1 MAAAAAEA
9 ADNATAVKIKNNT
22 LISKKKQGLLYAVLV
37 YFLSDFCYNKT
48 VNNSIEV
55 AMKKIVAGILAHV
68 DAGKTTL
75 AEAMLY
81 RTGKLRKIGRVDH
94 GDTALDTH
102 TLERERGITIF
113 ASQAVFSTDK
123 IEVTLLDTP
132 GHVDFSSET
141 ERVLGVLD
149 YAILVISGLD
159 GVQAHTRTLW
169 KLLKVYNVPTFVFV
183 TKMDF
188 ARKSRDEIIKNL
200 NSELDGSFIDFSDI
214 STVGEELALCS
225 ESMMEKFLGGEVLT
239 DDEIAKAI
247 AARQVIPCFFGSG
260 LKTEGIDE
268 SIAAMERFTL
278 QKIYPSSFG
287 AKVFK
292 ISHDPQG
299 VRLTHIKVTG
309 GSVKVRDII
318 NDEKVSGIRIYSGA
332 KFAASDEVGAGE
344 ICVLTG
350 LDNTCNG
357 QGLGFE
363 SSGESAVL
371 EPVMNYRIVL
381 PKECD
386 AQTMLPKLRELEEED
401 PQLHVSWNSHLRE
414 IHVGLMGE
422 VQAEILK
429 SIVAERFGVNID
441 IDSGRVMYKETI
453 ADTVEGVGHY
463 EPLRHYAEVHL
474 IMEPLPRGSGLL
486 FKSDCSEDVLDRNW
500 QRLILMHLG
509 EKQHL
514 GVLTG
519 SPITDMKIT
528 LAAGRAH
535 VKHTEGGDF
544 RQATY
549 RAVRQGLMKAKSRL
563 LEPYFSF
570 RLEVP
575 NEQIGRA
582 ISDIRMKSG
591 TFDSPEDSGGIS
603 ILKGKAPVTELNGYA
618 SEVAAYTG
626 GRGHL
631 YCESAGYDECHNAE
645 KVIAELAYDPEAD
658 LDNTPDSVFCAHGGG
673 FGVKWDKVE
682 EYMHLESC
690 LKKEKPFTPSVNRRN
705 LHIDDKELEA
715 IMEREFGKPKYE
727 LYRPKEKAAD
737 EENET
742 VELSDRKNY
751 VLVDGYNVIFAWDEL
766 KSLADTDLGA
776 ARERLMEILCNYG
789 AYTKNDVVLV
799 FDAYKV
805 PGNTG
810 ERFDFHNIHVAYTK
824 ERELGDVYIERL
836 ISEIGKNDRV
846 RVVTSDNLIQ
856 LSAVRFGVLRMSAA
870 EFEREVDSVHA
881 KIGKFLDE
889 IREKNSKTTVD
900 EITEI

>member
-1 MAAAAAEA
+1 
-9 ADNATAVKIKNNT
+9 
-22 LISKKKQGLLYAVLV
+22 
-37 YFLSDFCYNKT
+37 
-48 VNNSIEV
+48 
-55 AMKKIVAGILAHV
+55 MKKIIAGILAHV

-102 TLERERGITIF
+102 ALERERGITIF

-123 IEVTLLDTP
+123 MEVTLLDTP

-141 ERVLGVLD
+141 ERTLGVLD

-159 GVQAHTRTLW
+159 GVQSHTLTLW
-169 KLLKVYNVPTFVFV
+169 KLLRLYGVPTFVFV

-188 ARKSRDEIIKNL
+188 ARKSREEIIENL
-200 NSELDGSFIDFSDI
+200 NSELDGEFVDFGDETAMSE
-214 STVGEELALCS
+214 GLALCS
-225 ESMMEKFLGGEVLT
+225 ESMMEKYLGGET
-239 DDEIAKAI
+239 IDEREIAEAI
-247 AARQVIPCFFGSG
+247 KLRQVFPCFFGSG
-260 LKTEGIDE
+260 LKLDGIDE
-268 SIAAMERFTL
+268 FIDALEKYTIQLEYSEA
-278 QKIYPSSFG
+278 FG

-309 GSVKVRDII
+309 GSIKVREMIG
-318 NDEKVSGIRIYSGA
+318 DEKISGIRIYSGA
-332 KFAASDEVGAGE
+332 KFTTADEGKSGE
-344 ICVLTG
+344 ICALTG
-350 LDNTCNG
+350 LDKTHNG

-363 SSGESAVL
+363 AAGERPTL
-371 EPVMNYRIVL
+371 EPVMNYRVVL
-381 PKECD
+381 PDGCD
-386 AQTMLPKLRELEEED
+386 ADTILPKLRELEEED
-401 PQLHVSWNSHLRE
+401 PQLHVTWNSHLKE
-414 IHVGLMGE
+414 IHVGLMGD

-429 SIVAERFGVNID
+429 SIVAERFGVKID

-453 ADTVEGVGHY
+453 ENKVEGIGHY

-474 IMEPLPRGSGLL
+474 IMEPLPRGSGLV
-486 FKSDCSEDVLDRNW
+486 FRTDCSEDTLDRNW

-514 GVLTG
+514 GVMTG
-519 SPITDMKIT
+519 SPITDMRIT

-535 VKHTEGGDF
+535 IKHTEGGNF

-549 RAVRQGLMKAKSRL
+549 RAVRQGLMQAKSKL

-575 NEQIGRA
+575 SEQIGRA
-582 ISDIRMKSG
+582 INDIRMKSG
-591 TFDSPEDSGGIS
+591 SFDSPEESGGIS
-603 ILKGKAPVTELNGYA
+603 VLRGRAPVTELNGYA

-626 GRGHL
+626 GRGRL
-631 YCESAGYDECHNAE
+631 YCESAGYDDCHNAE

-658 LDNTPDSVFCAHGGG
+658 LENTPDSVFCAHGGG
-673 FGVKWDKVE
+673 FGVKWNKVG

-690 LKKEKPFTPSVNRRN
+690 LEKEKPYTPPVNRRN

-727 LYRPKEKAAD
+727 LYRP
-737 EENET
+737 T
-742 VELSDRKNY
+742 VKKNDGNQTDFEMTERKSY

-776 ARERLMEILCNYG
+776 ARERLMEILCNYS
-789 AYTKNDVVLV
+789 AYTKNNVVLV

-810 ERFDFHNIHVAYTK
+810 ERFDFHNIHVVYTK
-824 ERELGDVYIERL
+824 ERELGDVYIEKL

-889 IREKNSKTTVD
+889 IREKNPKTKID
-900 EITEI
+900 EIVK

>member
-1 MAAAAAEA
+1 
-9 ADNATAVKIKNNT
+9 
-22 LISKKKQGLLYAVLV
+22 
-37 YFLSDFCYNKT
+37 
-48 VNNSIEV
+48 
-55 AMKKIVAGILAHV
+55 MKKIIAGILAHV

-102 TLERERGITIF
+102 ALERERGITIF

-123 IEVTLLDTP
+123 MEVTLLDTP

-141 ERVLGVLD
+141 ERTLGVLD

-159 GVQAHTRTLW
+159 GVQSHTLTLW
-169 KLLKVYNVPTFVFV
+169 KLLRLYGVPTFVFV

-188 ARKSRDEIIKNL
+188 ARKSREEIIENL
-200 NSELDGSFIDFSDI
+200 NSELDGEFVDFGDEAAMSE
-214 STVGEELALCS
+214 GLALCS
-225 ESMMEKFLGGEVLT
+225 ESMMEKYLGGET
-239 DDEIAKAI
+239 IDEREIAEAI
-247 AARQVIPCFFGSG
+247 KLRQVFPCFFGSG
-260 LKTEGIDE
+260 LKLDGIDE
-268 SIAAMERFTL
+268 FIDALEKYTIQPEYSEA
-278 QKIYPSSFG
+278 FG

-309 GSVKVRDII
+309 GSIKVREMIG
-318 NDEKVSGIRIYSGA
+318 DEKISGIRIYSGA
-332 KFAASDEVGAGE
+332 KFTTADEGKSGE
-344 ICVLTG
+344 ICALTG
-350 LDNTCNG
+350 LDKTHNG

-363 SSGESAVL
+363 AAGERPTL
-371 EPVMNYRIVL
+371 EPVMNYRVVL
-381 PKECD
+381 PDGCD
-386 AQTMLPKLRELEEED
+386 ADTILPKLRELEEED
-401 PQLHVSWNSHLRE
+401 PQLHVTWNSHLKE
-414 IHVGLMGE
+414 IHVGLMGD
-422 VQAEILK
+422 VQAEIVK
-429 SIVAERFGVNID
+429 SIVAERFGVKID

-453 ADTVEGVGHY
+453 ENKVEGIGHY

-474 IMEPLPRGSGLL
+474 IMEPLPRGSGLV
-486 FKSDCSEDVLDRNW
+486 FRTDCSEDTLDRNW

-519 SPITDMKIT
+519 SPITDMRIT

-535 VKHTEGGDF
+535 IKHTEGGDF

-549 RAVRQGLMKAKSRL
+549 RAVRQGLMQAKSKL

-575 NEQIGRA
+575 SEQIGRA
-582 ISDIRMKSG
+582 INDIRMKSG
-591 TFDSPEDSGGIS
+591 SFDSPEESGGIS
-603 ILKGKAPVTELNGYA
+603 VLRGRAPVTELNGYA

-626 GRGHL
+626 GRGRL
-631 YCESAGYDECHNAE
+631 YCESAGYDDCHNAE

-658 LDNTPDSVFCAHGGG
+658 LENTPDSVFCAHGGG
-673 FGVKWDKVE
+673 FGVKWDKVG

-690 LKKEKPFTPSVNRRN
+690 LEKEKPYTPPVNRRN

-727 LYRPKEKAAD
+727 LYRP
-737 EENET
+737 T
-742 VELSDRKNY
+742 VKKNDGNQTDFEMTERKSY

-776 ARERLMEILCNYG
+776 ARERLMEILCNYS
-789 AYTKNDVVLV
+789 AYTKNNVVLV

-810 ERFDFHNIHVAYTK
+810 ERFDFHNIHVVYTK
-824 ERELGDVYIERL
+824 ERELGDVYIEKL

-889 IREKNSKTTVD
+889 IREKNPKTKID
-900 EITEI
+900 EIVK

>member
-1 MAAAAAEA
+1 
-9 ADNATAVKIKNNT
+9 
-22 LISKKKQGLLYAVLV
+22 
-37 YFLSDFCYNKT
+37 
-48 VNNSIEV
+48 
-55 AMKKIVAGILAHV
+55 MKKIIAGILAHV

-102 TLERERGITIF
+102 ALERERGITIF

-123 IEVTLLDTP
+123 MEVTLLDTP

-141 ERVLGVLD
+141 ERTLGVLD

-159 GVQAHTRTLW
+159 GVQSHTLTLW
-169 KLLKVYNVPTFVFV
+169 KLLRLYGVPTFVFV

-188 ARKSRDEIIKNL
+188 ARKSREEIIENL
-200 NSELDGSFIDFSDI
+200 NSELDGEFVDFGDEAAMSE
-214 STVGEELALCS
+214 GLALCN
-225 ESMMEKFLGGEVLT
+225 ESMMEKYLGGET
-239 DDEIAKAI
+239 IDEREIAEAI
-247 AARQVIPCFFGSG
+247 KLRQVFPCFFGSG
-260 LKTEGIDE
+260 LKLDGIDE
-268 SIAAMERFTL
+268 FIDALEKYTIQPEYSEA
-278 QKIYPSSFG
+278 FG

-309 GSVKVRDII
+309 GSIKVREMIG
-318 NDEKVSGIRIYSGA
+318 DEKISGIRIYSGA
-332 KFAASDEVGAGE
+332 KFTTADEGKSGE
-344 ICVLTG
+344 ICALTG
-350 LDNTCNG
+350 LDKTHNG

-363 SSGESAVL
+363 AAGERPTL
-371 EPVMNYRIVL
+371 EPVMNYRVVL
-381 PKECD
+381 PDGCD
-386 AQTMLPKLRELEEED
+386 ADTILPKLRELEEED
-401 PQLHVSWNSHLRE
+401 PQLHVTWNSHLKE
-414 IHVGLMGE
+414 IHVGLMGD

-429 SIVAERFGVNID
+429 SIVAERFGVKID

-453 ADTVEGVGHY
+453 ENKVEGIGHY

-474 IMEPLPRGSGLL
+474 IMEPLPRGSGLV
-486 FKSDCSEDVLDRNW
+486 FRTDCSEDTLDRNW

-519 SPITDMKIT
+519 SPITDMRIT

-535 VKHTEGGDF
+535 IKHTEGGDF

-549 RAVRQGLMKAKSRL
+549 RAVRQGLMQAKSKL

-575 NEQIGRA
+575 SEQIGRA
-582 ISDIRMKSG
+582 INDIRMRSG
-591 TFDSPEDSGGIS
+591 SFDSPEESGGIS
-603 ILKGKAPVTELNGYA
+603 VLRGRAPVTELNGYA

-626 GRGHL
+626 GRGRL
-631 YCESAGYDECHNAE
+631 YCESAGYDDCHNAE

-658 LDNTPDSVFCAHGGG
+658 LENTPDSVFCAHGGG
-673 FGVKWDKVE
+673 FGVKWNKVG

-690 LKKEKPFTPSVNRRN
+690 LEKEKPYTPPVNRRN

-727 LYRPKEKAAD
+727 LYRPTAKKNDGNQTDFEMT
-737 EENET
+737 E
-742 VELSDRKNY
+742 RKSY

-776 ARERLMEILCNYG
+776 ARERLMEILCNYS
-789 AYTKNDVVLV
+789 AYTKNNVVLV

-810 ERFDFHNIHVAYTK
+810 ERFDFHNIHVVYTK
-824 ERELGDVYIERL
+824 ERELGDVYIEKL

-889 IREKNSKTTVD
+889 IREKNPKTKID
-900 EITEI
+900 EIVK

>member
-1 MAAAAAEA
+1 
-9 ADNATAVKIKNNT
+9 
-22 LISKKKQGLLYAVLV
+22 
-37 YFLSDFCYNKT
+37 
-48 VNNSIEV
+48 
-55 AMKKIVAGILAHV
+55 MKKIIAGILAHV

-102 TLERERGITIF
+102 ALERERGITIF

-123 IEVTLLDTP
+123 MEVTLLDTP

-141 ERVLGVLD
+141 ERTLGVLD

-159 GVQAHTRTLW
+159 GVQSHTLTLW
-169 KLLKVYNVPTFVFV
+169 KLLRLYSVPTFVFV

-188 ARKSRDEIIKNL
+188 ARKSREEIIENL
-200 NSELDGSFIDFSDI
+200 NSELDGDFVDFGDEAAMSE
-214 STVGEELALCS
+214 GLALCS
-225 ESMMEKFLGGEVLT
+225 ESMMEKYLGGET
-239 DDEIAKAI
+239 IDEREIAEAI
-247 AARQVIPCFFGSG
+247 KLRQVFPCFFGSG
-260 LKTEGIDE
+260 LKLDGIDE
-268 SIAAMERFTL
+268 FIDALEKYTIQPEYSEA
-278 QKIYPSSFG
+278 FG

-309 GSVKVRDII
+309 GSIKVREMIG
-318 NDEKVSGIRIYSGA
+318 DEKISGIRIYSGA
-332 KFAASDEVGAGE
+332 KFITADEGKSGE
-344 ICVLTG
+344 ICALTG
-350 LDNTCNG
+350 LDKTHNG

-363 SSGESAVL
+363 SAGERPTL
-371 EPVMNYRIVL
+371 EPVMNYRVVL
-381 PKECD
+381 PDGCD
-386 AQTMLPKLRELEEED
+386 ADTILPKLRELEEED
-401 PQLHVSWNSHLRE
+401 PQLHVTWNSHLKE
-414 IHVGLMGE
+414 IHVGLMGD

-429 SIVAERFGVNID
+429 SIVAERFGVKID

-453 ADTVEGVGHY
+453 ENKVEGIGHY

-474 IMEPLPRGSGLL
+474 IMEPLPRGSGLV
-486 FKSDCSEDVLDRNW
+486 FRTDCSEDTLDRNW

-519 SPITDMKIT
+519 SPITDMRIT

-535 VKHTEGGDF
+535 IKHTEGGDF

-549 RAVRQGLMKAKSRL
+549 RAVRQGLMQAKSKL

-575 NEQIGRA
+575 SEQIGRA
-582 ISDIRMKSG
+582 INDIRMRSG
-591 TFDSPEDSGGIS
+591 SFDSPEESGGIS
-603 ILKGKAPVTELNGYA
+603 VLRGRAPVTELNGYA

-626 GRGHL
+626 GRGRL
-631 YCESAGYDECHNAE
+631 YCESAGYDDCHNAE

-658 LDNTPDSVFCAHGGG
+658 LENTPDSVFCAHGGG
-673 FGVKWDKVE
+673 FGVKWNKVG

-690 LKKEKPFTPSVNRRN
+690 LEKEKPYTPPVNRRN

-727 LYRPKEKAAD
+727 LYRPTAKKNDGNQTDFEMT
-737 EENET
+737 E
-742 VELSDRKNY
+742 RKSY

-776 ARERLMEILCNYG
+776 ARERLMEILCNYS
-789 AYTKNDVVLV
+789 AYTKNNVVLV

-810 ERFDFHNIHVAYTK
+810 ERFDFHNIHVVYTK
-824 ERELGDVYIERL
+824 ERELGDVYIEKL

-889 IREKNSKTTVD
+889 IREKNPKTRID
-900 EITEI
+900 EIVK

>member
-1 MAAAAAEA
+1 
-9 ADNATAVKIKNNT
+9 
-22 LISKKKQGLLYAVLV
+22 
-37 YFLSDFCYNKT
+37 
-48 VNNSIEV
+48 
-55 AMKKIVAGILAHV
+55 MKKIIAGILAHV

-102 TLERERGITIF
+102 ALERERGITIF

-123 IEVTLLDTP
+123 MEVTLLDTP

-141 ERVLGVLD
+141 ERTLGVLD

-159 GVQAHTRTLW
+159 GVQSHTLTLW
-169 KLLKVYNVPTFVFV
+169 KLLRLYGVPTFVFV

-188 ARKSRDEIIKNL
+188 ARKSREEIIENL
-200 NSELDGSFIDFSDI
+200 NSELDGDFVDFGDEAAMSE
-214 STVGEELALCS
+214 GLALCS
-225 ESMMEKFLGGEVLT
+225 ESMMEKYLGGET
-239 DDEIAKAI
+239 IDEREIAEAI
-247 AARQVIPCFFGSG
+247 KLRQVFPCFFGSG
-260 LKTEGIDE
+260 LKLDGIDE
-268 SIAAMERFTL
+268 FIDALEKYTIQPEYSEA
-278 QKIYPSSFG
+278 FG

-309 GSVKVRDII
+309 GSIKVREMIG
-318 NDEKVSGIRIYSGA
+318 DEKISGIRIYSGA
-332 KFAASDEVGAGE
+332 KFTTADEGKSGE

-350 LDNTCNG
+350 LDKTHNG

-363 SSGESAVL
+363 AAGERPTL
-371 EPVMNYRIVL
+371 EPVMNYRVVL
-381 PKECD
+381 PDGCD
-386 AQTMLPKLRELEEED
+386 ADTILPKLRELEEED
-401 PQLHVSWNSHLRE
+401 PQLHVTWNSHLKE
-414 IHVGLMGE
+414 IHVGLMGD

-429 SIVAERFGVNID
+429 SIVAERFGVKID

-453 ADTVEGVGHY
+453 ENKVEGIGHY

-474 IMEPLPRGSGLL
+474 IMEPLPRGSGLV
-486 FKSDCSEDVLDRNW
+486 FRTDCSEDTLDRNW

-519 SPITDMKIT
+519 SPITDMRIT

-535 VKHTEGGDF
+535 IKHTEGGDF

-549 RAVRQGLMKAKSRL
+549 RAVRQGLMQAKSKL

-575 NEQIGRA
+575 SEQIGRA
-582 ISDIRMKSG
+582 INDIRMKSG
-591 TFDSPEDSGGIS
+591 SFDSPEESGGIS
-603 ILKGKAPVTELNGYA
+603 VLRGRAPVTELNGYA

-626 GRGHL
+626 GRGRL
-631 YCESAGYDECHNAE
+631 YCESAGYDDCHNAE

-658 LDNTPDSVFCAHGGG
+658 LENTPDSVFCAHGGG
-673 FGVKWDKVE
+673 FGVKWDKVG

-690 LKKEKPFTPSVNRRN
+690 LEKEKPYTPPVNRRN

-727 LYRPKEKAAD
+727 LYRP
-737 EENET
+737 T
-742 VELSDRKNY
+742 VKKNDGNQTDFEMTERKSY

-776 ARERLMEILCNYG
+776 ARERLMEILCNYS
-789 AYTKNDVVLV
+789 AYTKNNVVLV

-810 ERFDFHNIHVAYTK
+810 ERFDFHNIHVVYTK
-824 ERELGDVYIERL
+824 ERELGDVYIEKL

-889 IREKNSKTTVD
+889 IREKNPKTKID
-900 EITEI
+900 EIVK

>member
-1 MAAAAAEA
+1 
-9 ADNATAVKIKNNT
+9 
-22 LISKKKQGLLYAVLV
+22 
-37 YFLSDFCYNKT
+37 
-48 VNNSIEV
+48 
-55 AMKKIVAGILAHV
+55 MKKIVVGILAHV

-102 TLERERGITIF
+102 ALERERGITIF
-113 ASQAVFSTDK
+113 ASQAVFTTDK
-123 IEVTLLDTP
+123 TEVTLLDTP

-141 ERVLGVLD
+141 ERTLSVLD

-159 GVQAHTRTLW
+159 GVQPHTRTLW
-169 KLLKVYNVPTFVFV
+169 KLLKAYNVPTFVFV

-188 ARKSRDEIIKNL
+188 ARKSGEEIIDNL
-200 NSELDGSFIDFSDI
+200 NSELE
-214 STVGEELALCS
+214 GEFVNFGNRAAINEGLALCS
-225 ESMMEKFLGGEVLT
+225 EKLMEKYLEGEEVT
-239 DDEIAKAI
+239 DSEIAEAVKV
-247 AARQVIPCFFGSG
+247 RQVFPCFFGSG
-260 LKTEGIDE
+260 LKLDGIDE
-268 SIAAMERFTL
+268 FLDALDNYTIEND
-278 QKIYPSSFG
+278 YPDSFG
-287 AKVFK
+287 ARVFK

-309 GSVKVRDII
+309 GSIKVREMIG
-318 NDEKVSGIRIYSGA
+318 DEKISGMRIYSGS
-332 KFAASDEVGAGE
+332 KFVTVDCVEAGE
-344 ICVLTG
+344 ICALTG
-350 LDNTCNG
+350 LTKTHNG

-363 SSGESAVL
+363 ASGNEPML
-371 EPVMNYRIVL
+371 EPVMNYRVVL
-381 PKECD
+381 PKGCD

-401 PQLHVSWNSHLRE
+401 PQLHVTWNSHLQE

-429 SIVAERFGVNID
+429 SIVDERFGVKIE

-453 ADTVEGVGHY
+453 TDTVEGVAHY

-474 IMEPLPRGSGLL
+474 IMKPLPRGSGLK
-486 FKSDCSEDVLDRNW
+486 FASDCSEDTLDRNW

-535 VKHTEGGDF
+535 IKHTEGGDF

-549 RAVRQGLMKAKSRL
+549 RAIRQGLMQAKSKL
-563 LEPYFSF
+563 LEPWYSF

-575 NEQIGRA
+575 SEQIGRA
-582 ISDIRMKSG
+582 INDIRMKSG
-591 TFDSPEDSGGIS
+591 EFEPPEDMGGIS
-603 ILKGKAPVTELNGYA
+603 VLRGKAPVTSLNGYA

-626 GRGHL
+626 GRGRL
-631 YCESAGYDECHNAE
+631 YCENAGYDDCHDAE

-658 LDNTPDSVFCAHGGG
+658 LENTPDSVFCAHGGG
-673 FGVKWDKVE
+673 FGVKWDKVS

-690 LKKEKPFTPSVNRRN
+690 LKKEKPYTPPVNRRN

-727 LYRPKEKAAD
+727 LYRPTAKKS
-737 EENET
+737 ENEYSDFDLT
-742 VELSDRKNY
+742 DRKSY
-751 VLVDGYNVIFAWDEL
+751 VLVDGYNVIFAWEDL

-776 ARERLMEILCNYG
+776 ARERLMEIMCNYS
-789 AYTKNDVVLV
+789 AYTKNNVVLV

-810 ERFDFHNIHVAYTK
+810 ERFDFHNIHVVYTK
-824 ERELGDVYIERL
+824 ERELGDVYIEKL

-856 LSAVRFGVLRMSAA
+856 LSAVRFGVLRTSAA
-870 EFEREVDSVHA
+870 EFEREVDSVNA
-881 KIGKFLDE
+881 RIGKFLE
-889 IREKNSKTTVD
+889 EVREKNPKTKLND
-900 EITEI
+900 IINRKEE

>member
-1 MAAAAAEA
+1 
-9 ADNATAVKIKNNT
+9 
-22 LISKKKQGLLYAVLV
+22 
-37 YFLSDFCYNKT
+37 
-48 VNNSIEV
+48 
-55 AMKKIVAGILAHV
+55 MKKIIAGILAHV

-102 TLERERGITIF
+102 ALERERGITIF

-123 IEVTLLDTP
+123 MEVTLLDTP

-141 ERVLGVLD
+141 ERTLGVLD

-159 GVQAHTRTLW
+159 GVQSHTLTLW
-169 KLLKVYNVPTFVFV
+169 KLLRLYGVPTFVFV

-188 ARKSRDEIIKNL
+188 ARKSREEIIENL
-200 NSELDGSFIDFSDI
+200 NSELDGDFVDFGDEAAMSE
-214 STVGEELALCS
+214 GLALCS
-225 ESMMEKFLGGEVLT
+225 ESMMEKYLGGET
-239 DDEIAKAI
+239 IDEREIAEAI
-247 AARQVIPCFFGSG
+247 KLRQVFPCFFGSG
-260 LKTEGIDE
+260 LKLDGIDE
-268 SIAAMERFTL
+268 FIDALEKYTIQPEYSEA
-278 QKIYPSSFG
+278 FG

-309 GSVKVRDII
+309 GSIKVREMIG
-318 NDEKVSGIRIYSGA
+318 DEKISGIRIYSGA
-332 KFAASDEVGAGE
+332 KFTTADEGKSGE
-344 ICVLTG
+344 ICALTG
-350 LDNTCNG
+350 LDKTHNG

-363 SSGESAVL
+363 SAGERPTL
-371 EPVMNYRIVL
+371 EPVMNYRVVL
-381 PKECD
+381 PDGCD
-386 AQTMLPKLRELEEED
+386 ADTILPKLRELEEED
-401 PQLHVSWNSHLRE
+401 PQLHVTWNSHLKE
-414 IHVGLMGE
+414 IHVGLMGD

-429 SIVAERFGVNID
+429 SIVAERFGVKID

-453 ADTVEGVGHY
+453 ENKVEGIGHY

-474 IMEPLPRGSGLL
+474 IMEPLPRGSGLV
-486 FKSDCSEDVLDRNW
+486 FRTDCSEDTLDRNW

-519 SPITDMKIT
+519 SPITDMRIT

-535 VKHTEGGDF
+535 IKHTEGGDF

-549 RAVRQGLMKAKSRL
+549 RAVRQGLMQAKSKL

-575 NEQIGRA
+575 SEQIGRA
-582 ISDIRMKSG
+582 INDIRMRSG
-591 TFDSPEDSGGIS
+591 SFDSPEESGGIS
-603 ILKGKAPVTELNGYA
+603 VLRGRAPVTELNGYA

-626 GRGHL
+626 GRGRL
-631 YCESAGYDECHNAE
+631 YCESAGYDDCHNAE

-658 LDNTPDSVFCAHGGG
+658 LENTPDSVFCAHGGG
-673 FGVKWDKVE
+673 FGVKWNKVG

-690 LKKEKPFTPSVNRRN
+690 LEKEKPYTPPVNRRN

-727 LYRPKEKAAD
+727 LYRPTAKKNDGNQTDFEIT
-737 EENET
+737 E
-742 VELSDRKNY
+742 RKSY

-776 ARERLMEILCNYG
+776 ARERLMEILCNYS
-789 AYTKNDVVLV
+789 AYTKNNVVLV

-810 ERFDFHNIHVAYTK
+810 ERFDFHNIHVVYTK
-824 ERELGDVYIERL
+824 ERELGDVYIEKL

-881 KIGKFLDE
+881 KIGKFLNE
-889 IREKNSKTTVD
+889 IREKNPKTKID
-900 EITEI
+900 EIVK

>member
-1 MAAAAAEA
+1 
-9 ADNATAVKIKNNT
+9 
-22 LISKKKQGLLYAVLV
+22 
-37 YFLSDFCYNKT
+37 
-48 VNNSIEV
+48 
-55 AMKKIVAGILAHV
+55 MKKIIAGILAHV

-102 TLERERGITIF
+102 ALERERGITIF

-123 IEVTLLDTP
+123 MEVTLLDTP

-141 ERVLGVLD
+141 ERTLGVLD

-159 GVQAHTRTLW
+159 GVQSHTLTLW
-169 KLLKVYNVPTFVFV
+169 KLLRLYGVPTFVFV

-188 ARKSRDEIIKNL
+188 ARKSREEIIENL
-200 NSELDGSFIDFSDI
+200 NSELDGEFVDFGDEAAMSE
-214 STVGEELALCS
+214 GLALCS
-225 ESMMEKFLGGEVLT
+225 ESMMEKYLCGET
-239 DDEIAKAI
+239 IDEREIAEAI
-247 AARQVIPCFFGSG
+247 KLRQVFPCFFGSG
-260 LKTEGIDE
+260 LKLDGIDE
-268 SIAAMERFTL
+268 FIDALEKYTIQPEYSEA
-278 QKIYPSSFG
+278 FG

-309 GSVKVRDII
+309 GSIKVREMIG
-318 NDEKVSGIRIYSGA
+318 DEKISGIRIYSGA
-332 KFAASDEVGAGE
+332 KFTTADEGKSGE
-344 ICVLTG
+344 ICALTG
-350 LDNTCNG
+350 LDKTHNG

-363 SSGESAVL
+363 AAGERPTL
-371 EPVMNYRIVL
+371 EPVMNYRVVL
-381 PKECD
+381 PDGCD
-386 AQTMLPKLRELEEED
+386 ADTILPKLRELEEED
-401 PQLHVSWNSHLRE
+401 PQLHVTWNSHLKE
-414 IHVGLMGE
+414 IHVGLMGD

-429 SIVAERFGVNID
+429 SIVAERFGVKID

-453 ADTVEGVGHY
+453 ENKVEGIGHY

-474 IMEPLPRGSGLL
+474 IMEPLPRGSGLV
-486 FKSDCSEDVLDRNW
+486 FRTDCSEDTLDRNW

-519 SPITDMKIT
+519 SPITDMRIT

-535 VKHTEGGDF
+535 IKHTEGGDF

-549 RAVRQGLMKAKSRL
+549 RAVRQGLMQAKSKL

-575 NEQIGRA
+575 SEQIGRA
-582 ISDIRMKSG
+582 INDIRMRSG
-591 TFDSPEDSGGIS
+591 SFDSPEESGGIS
-603 ILKGKAPVTELNGYA
+603 VLRGRAPVTELNGYA

-626 GRGHL
+626 GRGRL
-631 YCESAGYDECHNAE
+631 YCESAGYDDCHNAE

-658 LDNTPDSVFCAHGGG
+658 LENTPDSVFCAHGGG
-673 FGVKWDKVE
+673 FGVKWNKVG

-690 LKKEKPFTPSVNRRN
+690 LEKEKPYTPPVNRRN

-727 LYRPKEKAAD
+727 LYRP
-737 EENET
+737 T
-742 VELSDRKNY
+742 VKKNDGNQTDFEMTERKSY

-766 KSLADTDLGA
+766 KSLADTNLGA
-776 ARERLMEILCNYG
+776 ARERLMEILCNYS
-789 AYTKNDVVLV
+789 AYTKNNVVLV

-810 ERFDFHNIHVAYTK
+810 ERFDFHNIHVVYTK
-824 ERELGDVYIERL
+824 ERELGDVYIEKL

-889 IREKNSKTTVD
+889 IREKNPKTKID
-900 EITEI
+900 EIVK

>member
-1 MAAAAAEA
+1 
-9 ADNATAVKIKNNT
+9 
-22 LISKKKQGLLYAVLV
+22 
-37 YFLSDFCYNKT
+37 
-48 VNNSIEV
+48 
-55 AMKKIVAGILAHV
+55 MKKIIAGILAHV

-102 TLERERGITIF
+102 ALERERGITIF

-123 IEVTLLDTP
+123 MEVTLLDTP

-141 ERVLGVLD
+141 ERTLGVLD

-159 GVQAHTRTLW
+159 GVQSHTLTLW
-169 KLLKVYNVPTFVFV
+169 KLLRLYGVPTFVFV

-188 ARKSRDEIIKNL
+188 ARKSREEIIENL
-200 NSELDGSFIDFSDI
+200 NSELDGEFVDFGDEAAMSE
-214 STVGEELALCS
+214 GLALCS
-225 ESMMEKFLGGEVLT
+225 ESMMEKYLGGET
-239 DDEIAKAI
+239 IDEREIAEAI
-247 AARQVIPCFFGSG
+247 KLRQVFPCFFGSG
-260 LKTEGIDE
+260 LKLDGIDE
-268 SIAAMERFTL
+268 FIDALEKYTIQPEYSEA
-278 QKIYPSSFG
+278 FG

-309 GSVKVRDII
+309 GSIKVREMIG
-318 NDEKVSGIRIYSGA
+318 DEKISGIRIYSGA
-332 KFAASDEVGAGE
+332 KFTTADEGKSGE
-344 ICVLTG
+344 ICALTG
-350 LDNTCNG
+350 LDKTHNG
-357 QGLGFE
+357 QGIGFE
-363 SSGESAVL
+363 AAGERPTL
-371 EPVMNYRIVL
+371 EPVMNYRVVL
-381 PKECD
+381 PDGCD
-386 AQTMLPKLRELEEED
+386 ADTILPKLRELEEED
-401 PQLHVSWNSHLRE
+401 PQLHVTWNSHLKE
-414 IHVGLMGE
+414 IHVGLMGD

-429 SIVAERFGVNID
+429 SIVAERFGVKID

-453 ADTVEGVGHY
+453 ENKVEGIGHY

-474 IMEPLPRGSGLL
+474 IMEPLPRGSGLV
-486 FKSDCSEDVLDRNW
+486 FRTDCSEDTLDRNW

-519 SPITDMKIT
+519 SPITDMRIT

-535 VKHTEGGDF
+535 IKHTEGGDF

-549 RAVRQGLMKAKSRL
+549 RAVRQGLMQAKSKL

-575 NEQIGRA
+575 SEQIGRA
-582 ISDIRMKSG
+582 INDIRMRSG
-591 TFDSPEDSGGIS
+591 SFDSPEESGGIS
-603 ILKGKAPVTELNGYA
+603 VLRGRAPVTELNGYA

-626 GRGHL
+626 GRGRL
-631 YCESAGYDECHNAE
+631 YCESAGYDDCHNAE

-658 LDNTPDSVFCAHGGG
+658 LENTPDSVFCAHGGG
-673 FGVKWDKVE
+673 FGVKWNKVG

-690 LKKEKPFTPSVNRRN
+690 LEKEKPYTPPVNRRN

-727 LYRPKEKAAD
+727 LYRP
-737 EENET
+737 T
-742 VELSDRKNY
+742 VKKNDGNQTDFEMTERKSY

-776 ARERLMEILCNYG
+776 ARERLMEILCNYS
-789 AYTKNDVVLV
+789 AYTKNNVVLV

-810 ERFDFHNIHVAYTK
+810 ERFDFHNIHVVYTK
-824 ERELGDVYIERL
+824 ERELGDVYIEKL

-889 IREKNSKTTVD
+889 IREKNPKTRID
-900 EITEI
+900 EIVK

>member
-1 MAAAAAEA
+1 
-9 ADNATAVKIKNNT
+9 
-22 LISKKKQGLLYAVLV
+22 
-37 YFLSDFCYNKT
+37 
-48 VNNSIEV
+48 
-55 AMKKIVAGILAHV
+55 MKKIIAGILAHV

-102 TLERERGITIF
+102 ALERERGITIF

-123 IEVTLLDTP
+123 MEVTLLDTP

-141 ERVLGVLD
+141 ERTLGVLD

-159 GVQAHTRTLW
+159 GVQSHTLTLW
-169 KLLKVYNVPTFVFV
+169 KLLRLYGVPTFVFV

-188 ARKSRDEIIKNL
+188 ARKSREEIIENL
-200 NSELDGSFIDFSDI
+200 NSELDGEFVDFGDEAAMSE
-214 STVGEELALCS
+214 GLALCS
-225 ESMMEKFLGGEVLT
+225 ESMMEKYLGGET
-239 DDEIAKAI
+239 IDEREIAEAI
-247 AARQVIPCFFGSG
+247 KLRQVFPCFFGSG
-260 LKTEGIDE
+260 LKLDGIDE
-268 SIAAMERFTL
+268 FIDALEKYTIQPEYSEA
-278 QKIYPSSFG
+278 FG
-287 AKVFK
+287 ARVFK

-309 GSVKVRDII
+309 GSIKVREMIG
-318 NDEKVSGIRIYSGA
+318 DEKISGIRIYSGA
-332 KFAASDEVGAGE
+332 KFTTADEGKSGE
-344 ICVLTG
+344 ICALTG
-350 LDNTCNG
+350 LDKTHNG

-363 SSGESAVL
+363 AAGERPTL
-371 EPVMNYRIVL
+371 EPVMNYRVVL
-381 PKECD
+381 PDGCD
-386 AQTMLPKLRELEEED
+386 ADTILPKLRELEEED
-401 PQLHVSWNSHLRE
+401 PQLHVTWNSHLKE
-414 IHVGLMGE
+414 IHVGLMGD

-429 SIVAERFGVNID
+429 SIVAERFSVKID

-453 ADTVEGVGHY
+453 ENKVEGIGHY

-474 IMEPLPRGSGLL
+474 IMEPLPRGSGLV
-486 FKSDCSEDVLDRNW
+486 FRTDCSEDTLDRNW

-519 SPITDMKIT
+519 SPITDMRIT

-535 VKHTEGGDF
+535 IKHTEGGDF

-549 RAVRQGLMKAKSRL
+549 RAVRQGLMQAKSKL

-575 NEQIGRA
+575 SEQIGRA
-582 ISDIRMKSG
+582 INDIRMKSG
-591 TFDSPEDSGGIS
+591 SFDSPEESGGIS
-603 ILKGKAPVTELNGYA
+603 VLRGRAPVTELNGYA

-626 GRGHL
+626 GRGRL
-631 YCESAGYDECHNAE
+631 YCESAGYDDCHNAE

-658 LDNTPDSVFCAHGGG
+658 LENTPDSVFCAHGGG
-673 FGVKWDKVE
+673 FGVKWNKVG

-690 LKKEKPFTPSVNRRN
+690 LEKEKPYTPPVNRRN

-727 LYRPKEKAAD
+727 LYRPTAKKNDGNQTDFEMT
-737 EENET
+737 E
-742 VELSDRKNY
+742 RKSY

-776 ARERLMEILCNYG
+776 ARERLMEILCNYS
-789 AYTKNDVVLV
+789 AYTKNNVVLV

-810 ERFDFHNIHVAYTK
+810 ERFDFHNIHVVYTK
-824 ERELGDVYIERL
+824 ERELGDVYIEKL

-889 IREKNSKTTVD
+889 IREKNPKTKID
-900 EITEI
+900 EIVK

>member
-1 MAAAAAEA
+1 
-9 ADNATAVKIKNNT
+9 
-22 LISKKKQGLLYAVLV
+22 
-37 YFLSDFCYNKT
+37 
-48 VNNSIEV
+48 
-55 AMKKIVAGILAHV
+55 MKKIVVGILAHV

-123 IEVTLLDTP
+123 TEVTLLDTP

-141 ERVLGVLD
+141 ERTLSVLD

-159 GVQAHTRTLW
+159 GVQPHTRTLW
-169 KLLKVYNVPTFVFV
+169 KLLKAYNVPTFVFV

-188 ARKSRDEIIKNL
+188 ARKSGEEIIDNL
-200 NSELDGSFIDFSDI
+200 NSELEGEFVDFGSRAAINE
-214 STVGEELALCS
+214 GLALCS
-225 ESMMEKFLGGEVLT
+225 EKLMEKYLEGEAAT
-239 DDEIAKAI
+239 DSEIAEAVK
-247 AARQVIPCFFGSG
+247 ARQVFPCFFGSG
-260 LKTEGIDE
+260 LKLDGIDDFLE
-268 SIAAMERFTL
+268 ALDNYTVEND
-278 QKIYPSSFG
+278 YPDSFG
-287 AKVFK
+287 ARVFK

-309 GSVKVRDII
+309 GSIKVREMIGE
-318 NDEKVSGIRIYSGA
+318 EKISGIRIYSGS
-332 KFAASDEVGAGE
+332 KFVTADCVEAGK

-350 LDNTCNG
+350 LAKTNNG

-363 SSGESAVL
+363 ASGNEPML
-371 EPVMNYRIVL
+371 EPVMNYRVVL
-381 PKECD
+381 PKGCD

-401 PQLHVSWNSHLRE
+401 PQLHVTWNSHLQE

-429 SIVAERFGVNID
+429 SIVDERFGVKIE

-453 ADTVEGVGHY
+453 TDTVEGVGHY

-474 IMEPLPRGSGLL
+474 IMKPLPRGSGLK
-486 FKSDCSEDVLDRNW
+486 FASDCSEDTLDRNW

-535 VKHTEGGDF
+535 IKHTEGGDF

-549 RAVRQGLMKAKSRL
+549 RAIRQGLMQAKSKL
-563 LEPYFSF
+563 LEPWYSF

-575 NEQIGRA
+575 SEQIGRA
-582 ISDIRMKSG
+582 INDIRMKSG
-591 TFDSPEDSGGIS
+591 EFEPPEDMGGVS
-603 ILKGKAPVTELNGYA
+603 VLRGKAPVTSLNGYA

-626 GRGHL
+626 GRGRL
-631 YCESAGYDECHNAE
+631 YCENAGYDDCHDAE

-658 LDNTPDSVFCAHGGG
+658 LENTPDSVFCAHGGG
-673 FGVKWDKVE
+673 FGVKWDKVS

-690 LKKEKPFTPSVNRRN
+690 LKKEKPYTPPVNRRN

-727 LYRPKEKAAD
+727 LYRPTTKKN
-737 EENET
+737 ENEYSDF
-742 VELSDRKNY
+742 ELTDRKSY
-751 VLVDGYNVIFAWDEL
+751 VLVDGYNVIFAWEDL

-776 ARERLMEILCNYG
+776 ARERLMEIMCNYS
-789 AYTKNDVVLV
+789 AYTKNNVVLV

-810 ERFDFHNIHVAYTK
+810 ERFDFHNIHVVYTK
-824 ERELGDVYIERL
+824 ERELGDVYIEKL

-870 EFEREVDSVHA
+870 EFEREVDSVNA
-881 KIGKFLDE
+881 RIGKFLEDV
-889 IREKNSKTTVD
+889 REKNPKTRLND
-900 EITEI
+900 IIN

>member
-1 MAAAAAEA
+1 
-9 ADNATAVKIKNNT
+9 
-22 LISKKKQGLLYAVLV
+22 
-37 YFLSDFCYNKT
+37 
-48 VNNSIEV
+48 
-55 AMKKIVAGILAHV
+55 MKKIIAGILAHV

-102 TLERERGITIF
+102 ALERERGITIF

-123 IEVTLLDTP
+123 MEVTLLDTP

-141 ERVLGVLD
+141 ERTLGVLD

-159 GVQAHTRTLW
+159 GVQSHTLTLW
-169 KLLKVYNVPTFVFV
+169 KLLRLYGVPTFVFV

-188 ARKSRDEIIKNL
+188 ARKSREEIIENL
-200 NSELDGSFIDFSDI
+200 NSELDGDFVDFGDEAAMSE
-214 STVGEELALCS
+214 GLALCS
-225 ESMMEKFLGGEVLT
+225 ESMMEKYLGGET
-239 DDEIAKAI
+239 IDEREIAEAI
-247 AARQVIPCFFGSG
+247 KLRQVFPCFFGSG
-260 LKTEGIDE
+260 LKLDGIDE
-268 SIAAMERFTL
+268 FIDALEKYTIQPEYSEA
-278 QKIYPSSFG
+278 FG

-309 GSVKVRDII
+309 GSIKVREMIG
-318 NDEKVSGIRIYSGA
+318 DEKISGIRIYSGA
-332 KFAASDEVGAGE
+332 KFITADEGKSGE
-344 ICVLTG
+344 ICALTG
-350 LDNTCNG
+350 LDKTHNG

-363 SSGESAVL
+363 SAGERPTL
-371 EPVMNYRIVL
+371 EPVMNYRVVL
-381 PKECD
+381 PDGCD
-386 AQTMLPKLRELEEED
+386 ADTILPKLRELEEED
-401 PQLHVSWNSHLRE
+401 PQLHVTWNSHLKE
-414 IHVGLMGE
+414 IHVGLMGD

-429 SIVAERFGVNID
+429 SIVAERFGVKID

-453 ADTVEGVGHY
+453 ENKVEGIGHY

-474 IMEPLPRGSGLL
+474 IMEPLPRGSGLV
-486 FKSDCSEDVLDRNW
+486 FRTDCSEDTLDRNW

-519 SPITDMKIT
+519 SPITDMRIT

-535 VKHTEGGDF
+535 IKHTEGGDF

-549 RAVRQGLMKAKSRL
+549 RAVRQGLMQAKSKL

-575 NEQIGRA
+575 SEQIGRA
-582 ISDIRMKSG
+582 INDIRMKSG
-591 TFDSPEDSGGIS
+591 SFDSPEESGGIS
-603 ILKGKAPVTELNGYA
+603 VLSGRAPVTELNGYA

-626 GRGHL
+626 GRGRL
-631 YCESAGYDECHNAE
+631 YCESAGYDDCHNAE

-658 LDNTPDSVFCAHGGG
+658 LENTPDSVFCAHGGG
-673 FGVKWDKVE
+673 FGVKWNKVG

-690 LKKEKPFTPSVNRRN
+690 LEKEKPYTPPVNRRN

-727 LYRPKEKAAD
+727 LYRP
-737 EENET
+737 T
-742 VELSDRKNY
+742 VKKNDGNQTDFEMTERKSY

-766 KSLADTDLGA
+766 KNLADTDLGA
-776 ARERLMEILCNYG
+776 ARERLMEILCNYS
-789 AYTKNDVVLV
+789 AYTKNNVVLV

-810 ERFDFHNIHVAYTK
+810 ERFDFHNIHVVYTK
-824 ERELGDVYIERL
+824 ERELGDVYIEKL

-881 KIGKFLDE
+881 KIGKFLNE
-889 IREKNSKTTVD
+889 IREKNPKTKID
-900 EITEI
+900 EIVK

>member
-1 MAAAAAEA
+1 
-9 ADNATAVKIKNNT
+9 
-22 LISKKKQGLLYAVLV
+22 
-37 YFLSDFCYNKT
+37 
-48 VNNSIEV
+48 
-55 AMKKIVAGILAHV
+55 MKKIIAGILAHV

-102 TLERERGITIF
+102 ALERERGITIF

-123 IEVTLLDTP
+123 MEVTVLDTP

-141 ERVLGVLD
+141 ERTLGVLD
-149 YAILVISGLD
+149 YAILVISVLD
-159 GVQAHTRTLW
+159 GVQSHTLTLW
-169 KLLKVYNVPTFVFV
+169 KLLRLYGVPTFVFV

-188 ARKSRDEIIKNL
+188 ARKSREEIIENL
-200 NSELDGSFIDFSDI
+200 NSELDGDFVDFGDEAAMS
-214 STVGEELALCS
+214 EELALCS
-225 ESMMEKFLGGEVLT
+225 ESMMEKYLGGET
-239 DDEIAKAI
+239 IDEREIAEAI
-247 AARQVIPCFFGSG
+247 KLRQVFPCFFGSG
-260 LKTEGIDE
+260 LKLDGIDE
-268 SIAAMERFTL
+268 FIDALEKYTIQPEYSEA
-278 QKIYPSSFG
+278 FG

-309 GSVKVRDII
+309 GSIKVREMIG
-318 NDEKVSGIRIYSGA
+318 DEKISGIRIYSGA
-332 KFAASDEVGAGE
+332 KFTTADEGKSGE
-344 ICVLTG
+344 ICALTG
-350 LDNTCNG
+350 LDKTHNG

-363 SSGESAVL
+363 AAGERPTL
-371 EPVMNYRIVL
+371 EPVMNYRVVL
-381 PKECD
+381 PDGCD
-386 AQTMLPKLRELEEED
+386 ADTILPKLRELEEED
-401 PQLHVSWNSHLRE
+401 PQLHVTWNSHLKE
-414 IHVGLMGE
+414 IHVGLMGD

-429 SIVAERFGVNID
+429 SIVAERFGVKID

-453 ADTVEGVGHY
+453 ENKVEGIGHY

-474 IMEPLPRGSGLL
+474 IMEPLPRGSGLV
-486 FKSDCSEDVLDRNW
+486 FRTDCSEDTLDRNW

-519 SPITDMKIT
+519 SPITDMRIT

-535 VKHTEGGDF
+535 IKHTEGGDF

-549 RAVRQGLMKAKSRL
+549 RAVRQGLMQAKSKL

-575 NEQIGRA
+575 SEQIGRA
-582 ISDIRMKSG
+582 INDIRMRSG
-591 TFDSPEDSGGIS
+591 SFDSPEESGGIS
-603 ILKGKAPVTELNGYA
+603 VLRGRAPVTELNGYA

-626 GRGHL
+626 GRGRL
-631 YCESAGYDECHNAE
+631 YCESAGYDDCHNAE

-658 LDNTPDSVFCAHGGG
+658 LENTPDSVFCAHGGG
-673 FGVKWDKVE
+673 FGVKWNKVG

-690 LKKEKPFTPSVNRRN
+690 LEKEKPYTPPVNRRN

-727 LYRPKEKAAD
+727 LYRP
-737 EENET
+737 T
-742 VELSDRKNY
+742 VKKNDGNQTDFEMTERKSY

-776 ARERLMEILCNYG
+776 ARERLMEILCNYS
-789 AYTKNDVVLV
+789 AYTKNNVVLV

-810 ERFDFHNIHVAYTK
+810 ERFDFHNIHVVYTK
-824 ERELGDVYIERL
+824 ERELGDVYIEKL

-870 EFEREVDSVHA
+870 EFEHEVDSVHA

-889 IREKNSKTTVD
+889 IREKNPKTKID
-900 EITEI
+900 EIVK

>member
-1 MAAAAAEA
+1 
-9 ADNATAVKIKNNT
+9 
-22 LISKKKQGLLYAVLV
+22 
-37 YFLSDFCYNKT
+37 
-48 VNNSIEV
+48 
-55 AMKKIVAGILAHV
+55 MKKIIAGILAHV

-102 TLERERGITIF
+102 ALERERGITIF

-123 IEVTLLDTP
+123 MEVTLLDTP

-141 ERVLGVLD
+141 ERTLGVLD

-159 GVQAHTRTLW
+159 GVQSHTLTLW
-169 KLLKVYNVPTFVFV
+169 KLLRLYGVPTFVFV

-188 ARKSRDEIIKNL
+188 ARKSREEIIENL
-200 NSELDGSFIDFSDI
+200 NSELDGEFVDFGDEAAMSE
-214 STVGEELALCS
+214 GLALCN
-225 ESMMEKFLGGEVLT
+225 ESMMEKYLGGET
-239 DDEIAKAI
+239 IDEREIAEAI
-247 AARQVIPCFFGSG
+247 KLRQVFPCFFGSG
-260 LKTEGIDE
+260 LKLDGIDE
-268 SIAAMERFTL
+268 FIDALEKYTIQPEYSEA
-278 QKIYPSSFG
+278 FG

-309 GSVKVRDII
+309 GSIKVREMID
-318 NDEKVSGIRIYSGA
+318 DEKISGIRIYSGA
-332 KFAASDEVGAGE
+332 KFTTADEGKSGE
-344 ICVLTG
+344 ICALTG
-350 LDNTCNG
+350 LDKTHNG

-363 SSGESAVL
+363 AAGERPTL
-371 EPVMNYRIVL
+371 EPVMNYRVVL
-381 PKECD
+381 PDGCD
-386 AQTMLPKLRELEEED
+386 ADTILPKLRELEEED
-401 PQLHVSWNSHLRE
+401 PQLHVTWNSHLKE
-414 IHVGLMGE
+414 IHVGLMGD

-429 SIVAERFGVNID
+429 SIVAERFGVKID

-453 ADTVEGVGHY
+453 ENKVEGIGHY

-474 IMEPLPRGSGLL
+474 IMEPLPRGSGLV
-486 FKSDCSEDVLDRNW
+486 FRTDCSEDTLDRNW

-519 SPITDMKIT
+519 SPITDMRIT

-535 VKHTEGGDF
+535 IKHTEGGDF

-549 RAVRQGLMKAKSRL
+549 RAVRQGLMQAKSKL

-575 NEQIGRA
+575 SEQIGRA
-582 ISDIRMKSG
+582 INDIRMRSG
-591 TFDSPEDSGGIS
+591 SFDSPEESGGIS
-603 ILKGKAPVTELNGYA
+603 VLRGRAPVTELNGYA

-626 GRGHL
+626 GRGRL
-631 YCESAGYDECHNAE
+631 YCESAGYDDCHNAE

-658 LDNTPDSVFCAHGGG
+658 LENTPDSVFCAHGGG
-673 FGVKWDKVE
+673 FGVKWNKVG

-690 LKKEKPFTPSVNRRN
+690 LEKEKPYTPPVNRRN

-727 LYRPKEKAAD
+727 LYRPTAKKNDGNQTDFEMT
-737 EENET
+737 E
-742 VELSDRKNY
+742 RKSY

-776 ARERLMEILCNYG
+776 ARERLMEILCNYS
-789 AYTKNDVVLV
+789 AYTKNNVVLV

-810 ERFDFHNIHVAYTK
+810 ERFDFHNIHVVYTK
-824 ERELGDVYIERL
+824 ERELGDVYIEKL

-889 IREKNSKTTVD
+889 IREKNPKTRID
-900 EITEI
+900 EIVK

>member
-1 MAAAAAEA
+1 
-9 ADNATAVKIKNNT
+9 
-22 LISKKKQGLLYAVLV
+22 
-37 YFLSDFCYNKT
+37 
-48 VNNSIEV
+48 
-55 AMKKIVAGILAHV
+55 MKKIIAGILAHV

-102 TLERERGITIF
+102 ALERERGITIF

-123 IEVTLLDTP
+123 MEVTLLDTP

-141 ERVLGVLD
+141 ERTLGVLD

-159 GVQAHTRTLW
+159 GVQSHTLTLW
-169 KLLKVYNVPTFVFV
+169 KLLRLYGVPTFVFV

-188 ARKSRDEIIKNL
+188 ARKSREEIIENL
-200 NSELDGSFIDFSDI
+200 NSELDGDFVDFGDETAMSE
-214 STVGEELALCS
+214 GLALCS
-225 ESMMEKFLGGEVLT
+225 ESMMEKYLGGET
-239 DDEIAKAI
+239 IDEREIAEAI
-247 AARQVIPCFFGSG
+247 KLRQVFPCFFGSG
-260 LKTEGIDE
+260 LKLDGIDE
-268 SIAAMERFTL
+268 FIDALEKHTIQPEYSEA
-278 QKIYPSSFG
+278 FG

-309 GSVKVRDII
+309 GSIKVREMIG
-318 NDEKVSGIRIYSGA
+318 DEKISGIRIYSGA
-332 KFAASDEVGAGE
+332 KFTTADEGKSGE
-344 ICVLTG
+344 ICALTG
-350 LDNTCNG
+350 LDKTHNG

-363 SSGESAVL
+363 AAGERPTL
-371 EPVMNYRIVL
+371 EPVMNYRVVL
-381 PKECD
+381 PDGCD
-386 AQTMLPKLRELEEED
+386 ADTILPKLRELEEED
-401 PQLHVSWNSHLRE
+401 PQLHVTWNSHLKE
-414 IHVGLMGE
+414 IHVGLMGD

-429 SIVAERFGVNID
+429 SIVAERFGVKID

-453 ADTVEGVGHY
+453 ENKVEGIGHY

-474 IMEPLPRGSGLL
+474 IMEPLPRGSGLV
-486 FKSDCSEDVLDRNW
+486 FRTDCSEDTLDRNW

-519 SPITDMKIT
+519 SPITDMRIT

-535 VKHTEGGDF
+535 IKHTEGGDF

-549 RAVRQGLMKAKSRL
+549 RAVRQGLMQAKSKL

-575 NEQIGRA
+575 SEQIGRA
-582 ISDIRMKSG
+582 INDIRMKSG
-591 TFDSPEDSGGIS
+591 SFDSPEESGGIS
-603 ILKGKAPVTELNGYA
+603 VLRGRAPVTELNGYA

-626 GRGHL
+626 GRGRL
-631 YCESAGYDECHNAE
+631 YCESAGYDDCHNAE

-658 LDNTPDSVFCAHGGG
+658 LENTPDSVFCAHGGG
-673 FGVKWDKVE
+673 FGVKWNKVG

-690 LKKEKPFTPSVNRRN
+690 LEKEKPYTPPVNRRN

-727 LYRPKEKAAD
+727 LYRPTAKKNDGNQTDFEMT
-737 EENET
+737 E
-742 VELSDRKNY
+742 RKSY
-751 VLVDGYNVIFAWDEL
+751 DLVDGYNVIFAWDEL

-776 ARERLMEILCNYG
+776 ARERLMEILCNYS
-789 AYTKNDVVLV
+789 AYTKNNVVLV

-810 ERFDFHNIHVAYTK
+810 ERFDFHNVHVVYTK
-824 ERELGDVYIERL
+824 ERELGDVYIEKL

-889 IREKNSKTTVD
+889 IREKNPKTKID
-900 EITEI
+900 EIVK

>member
-1 MAAAAAEA
+1 
-9 ADNATAVKIKNNT
+9 
-22 LISKKKQGLLYAVLV
+22 
-37 YFLSDFCYNKT
+37 
-48 VNNSIEV
+48 
-55 AMKKIVAGILAHV
+55 MKKIVVGILAHV

-102 TLERERGITIF
+102 ALERERGITIF

-123 IEVTLLDTP
+123 TEVTLLDTP

-141 ERVLGVLD
+141 ERTLSVLD

-159 GVQAHTRTLW
+159 GVQPHTRTLW
-169 KLLKVYNVPTFVFV
+169 KLLKAYNVPTFVFV

-188 ARKSRDEIIKNL
+188 ARKSGEEIIDNL
-200 NSELDGSFIDFSDI
+200 NSELE
-214 STVGEELALCS
+214 GEFVNFGNRAAINEGLALCS
-225 ESMMEKFLGGEVLT
+225 EKLMEKYLEGEEVT
-239 DDEIAKAI
+239 DSEIAEAVKV
-247 AARQVIPCFFGSG
+247 RQVFPCFFGSG
-260 LKTEGIDE
+260 LKLDGIDE
-268 SIAAMERFTL
+268 FLDALDNYTIEND
-278 QKIYPSSFG
+278 YPDSFG
-287 AKVFK
+287 ARVFK

-309 GSVKVRDII
+309 GSIKVREMIG
-318 NDEKVSGIRIYSGA
+318 DEKISGIRIYSGS
-332 KFAASDEVGAGE
+332 KFVTVDCVEAGE
-344 ICVLTG
+344 ICALTG
-350 LDNTCNG
+350 LTKTHNG

-363 SSGESAVL
+363 ASGNEPML
-371 EPVMNYRIVL
+371 EPVMNYRVVL
-381 PKECD
+381 PKGCD

-401 PQLHVSWNSHLRE
+401 PQLHVTWNSHLQE

-429 SIVAERFGVNID
+429 SIVDERFGVKIE

-453 ADTVEGVGHY
+453 TDTVEGVGHY

-474 IMEPLPRGSGLL
+474 IMKPLPRGSGLK
-486 FKSDCSEDVLDRNW
+486 FASDCSEDTLDRNW

-535 VKHTEGGDF
+535 IKHTEGGDF

-549 RAVRQGLMKAKSRL
+549 RAIRQGLMQAKSKL
-563 LEPYFSF
+563 LEPWYSF

-575 NEQIGRA
+575 SEQIGRA
-582 ISDIRMKSG
+582 INDIRMKSG
-591 TFDSPEDSGGIS
+591 EFEPPEDMGGIS
-603 ILKGKAPVTELNGYA
+603 VLRGKAPVTSLNGYA

-626 GRGHL
+626 GRGRL
-631 YCESAGYDECHNAE
+631 YCENAGYDDCHDAE

-658 LDNTPDSVFCAHGGG
+658 LENTPDSVFCAHGGG
-673 FGVKWDKVE
+673 FGVKWDKVS

-690 LKKEKPFTPSVNRRN
+690 LKKEKPYTPPVNRRN

-727 LYRPKEKAAD
+727 LYRPTAKKS
-737 EENET
+737 ENEYSDFDLT
-742 VELSDRKNY
+742 DRKSY
-751 VLVDGYNVIFAWDEL
+751 VLVDGYNVIFAWEDL

-776 ARERLMEILCNYG
+776 ARERLMEIMCNYS
-789 AYTKNDVVLV
+789 AYTKNNVVLV

-810 ERFDFHNIHVAYTK
+810 ERFDFHNIHVVYTK
-824 ERELGDVYIERL
+824 ERELGDVYIEKL

-856 LSAVRFGVLRMSAA
+856 LSAVRFGVLRTSAA
-870 EFEREVDSVHA
+870 EFEREVDSVNA
-881 KIGKFLDE
+881 RIGKFLE
-889 IREKNSKTTVD
+889 EVREKNPKTKLND
-900 EITEI
+900 IINRKEE

>member
-1 MAAAAAEA
+1 
-9 ADNATAVKIKNNT
+9 
-22 LISKKKQGLLYAVLV
+22 
-37 YFLSDFCYNKT
+37 
-48 VNNSIEV
+48 
-55 AMKKIVAGILAHV
+55 MKKIIAGILAHV

-102 TLERERGITIF
+102 ALERERGITIF

-123 IEVTLLDTP
+123 MEVTLLDTP

-141 ERVLGVLD
+141 ERTLGVLD

-159 GVQAHTRTLW
+159 GVQSHTLTLW
-169 KLLKVYNVPTFVFV
+169 KLLRLYSVPTFVFV

-188 ARKSRDEIIKNL
+188 ARKSREEIIENL
-200 NSELDGSFIDFSDI
+200 NSELDGDFVDFGDETAMSE
-214 STVGEELALCS
+214 GLALCS
-225 ESMMEKFLGGEVLT
+225 ESMMEKYLGGET
-239 DDEIAKAI
+239 IDEREIAEAI
-247 AARQVIPCFFGSG
+247 KLRQVFPCFFGSG
-260 LKTEGIDE
+260 LKLDGIDE
-268 SIAAMERFTL
+268 FIDALEKYTIQPEYSEA
-278 QKIYPSSFG
+278 FG

-309 GSVKVRDII
+309 GSIKVREMIG
-318 NDEKVSGIRIYSGA
+318 DEKISGIRIYSGA
-332 KFAASDEVGAGE
+332 KFTTADEGKSGE
-344 ICVLTG
+344 ICALTG
-350 LDNTCNG
+350 LDKTHNG

-363 SSGESAVL
+363 AAGERPTL
-371 EPVMNYRIVL
+371 EPVMNYRVVL
-381 PKECD
+381 PDGCD
-386 AQTMLPKLRELEEED
+386 ADTILPKLRELEEED
-401 PQLHVSWNSHLRE
+401 PQLHVTWNSHLKE
-414 IHVGLMGE
+414 IHVGLMGD

-429 SIVAERFGVNID
+429 SIVAERFGVKID

-453 ADTVEGVGHY
+453 ENKVEGIGHY

-474 IMEPLPRGSGLL
+474 IMEPLPRGSGLV
-486 FKSDCSEDVLDRNW
+486 FRTDCSEDTLDRNW

-519 SPITDMKIT
+519 SPITDMRIT

-535 VKHTEGGDF
+535 IKHTEGGDF

-549 RAVRQGLMKAKSRL
+549 RAVRQGLMQAKSKL

-575 NEQIGRA
+575 SEQIGRA
-582 ISDIRMKSG
+582 INDIRMKSG
-591 TFDSPEDSGGIS
+591 SFDSPEESGGIS
-603 ILKGKAPVTELNGYA
+603 VLRGRVPVTELNGYA

-626 GRGHL
+626 GRGRL
-631 YCESAGYDECHNAE
+631 YCESAGYDDCHNAE

-658 LDNTPDSVFCAHGGG
+658 LENTPDSVFCAHGGG
-673 FGVKWDKVE
+673 FGVKWNKVG

-690 LKKEKPFTPSVNRRN
+690 LEKEKPYTPPVNRRN

-727 LYRPKEKAAD
+727 LYRP
-737 EENET
+737 T
-742 VELSDRKNY
+742 VKKNDGNQTDFEMTERKSY

-776 ARERLMEILCNYG
+776 ARERLMEILCNYS
-789 AYTKNDVVLV
+789 AYTKNNVVLV

-810 ERFDFHNIHVAYTK
+810 ERFDFHNIHVVYTK
-824 ERELGDVYIERL
+824 ERELGDVYIEKL

-889 IREKNSKTTVD
+889 IREKNPKTKID
-900 EITEI
+900 EIVK

>member
-1 MAAAAAEA
+1 
-9 ADNATAVKIKNNT
+9 
-22 LISKKKQGLLYAVLV
+22 
-37 YFLSDFCYNKT
+37 
-48 VNNSIEV
+48 
-55 AMKKIVAGILAHV
+55 MKKIVAGILAHV

-102 TLERERGITIF
+102 ALERERGITIF

-141 ERVLGVLD
+141 ERTLAVLD

-159 GVQAHTRTLW
+159 GVQSHTLTLW
-169 KLLKVYNVPTFVFV
+169 KLLKLYNVPTFVFV

-188 ARKSRDEIIKNL
+188 ARKSREEIIENL
-200 NSELDGSFIDFSDI
+200 NSELDGEFVDFGNGDAMSE
-214 STVGEELALCS
+214 GLALCS
-225 ESMMEKFLGGEVLT
+225 ESMMEKYLGGEAIGER
-239 DDEIAKAI
+239 EIAEAI
-247 AARQVIPCFFGSG
+247 KLRQVFPCFFGSG
-260 LKTEGIDE
+260 LKLDGIDE
-268 SIAAMERFTL
+268 FINALEKYTI
-278 QKIYPSSFG
+278 QPEYPEAFG

-292 ISHDPQG
+292 ISHNPQG

-309 GSVKVRDII
+309 GSVKVREMIG
-318 NDEKVSGIRIYSGA
+318 DEKISGIRLYSGA
-332 KFAASDEVGAGE
+332 KFTTADEVKSGE
-344 ICVLTG
+344 ICALTG
-350 LDNTCNG
+350 LDKTHNG

-363 SSGESAVL
+363 AAGEKPML
-371 EPVMNYRIVL
+371 EPVMNYRVVL
-381 PKECD
+381 PDGCD
-386 AQTMLPKLRELEEED
+386 ADTLLPKLRELEEED
-401 PQLHVSWNSHLRE
+401 PQLHVTWNSHLKE

-429 SIVAERFGVNID
+429 SIVSERFGVKID

-453 ADTVEGVGHY
+453 ESTVEGVGHY

-474 IMEPLPRGSGLL
+474 IMEPLPRRSGLV
-486 FKSDCSEDVLDRNW
+486 FKTDCSEDTLDRNW

-535 VKHTEGGDF
+535 IKHTEGGDF

-549 RAVRQGLMKAKSRL
+549 RAVRQGLMQAKSKL

-575 NEQIGRA
+575 SEQIGRA
-582 ISDIRMKSG
+582 INDIRMKSG
-591 TFDSPEDSGGIS
+591 SFESPEESGGIS
-603 ILKGKAPVTELNGYA
+603 VLRGRAPVTELNGYA

-626 GRGHL
+626 GRGRL
-631 YCESAGYDECHNAE
+631 YCESAGYDDCHNAE

-658 LDNTPDSVFCAHGGG
+658 LENTPDSVFCAHGGG
-673 FGVKWDKVE
+673 FGVKWNKVG

-690 LKKEKPFTPSVNRRN
+690 LEKEKPYTPPVNRRN

-727 LYRPKEKAAD
+727 LYRPTAKKND
-737 EENET
+737 ENQKDF
-742 VELSDRKNY
+742 ELTERKSY

-776 ARERLMEILCNYG
+776 ARERLMEILCNYS
-789 AYTKNDVVLV
+789 AYTKNNVVLV

-810 ERFDFHNIHVAYTK
+810 ERFDFHNIHVVYTK
-824 ERELGDVYIERL
+824 ERELGDVYIEKL

-889 IREKNSKTTVD
+889 IREKNPKTKID
-900 EITEI
+900 EIVN

>member
-1 MAAAAAEA
+1 
-9 ADNATAVKIKNNT
+9 
-22 LISKKKQGLLYAVLV
+22 
-37 YFLSDFCYNKT
+37 
-48 VNNSIEV
+48 
-55 AMKKIVAGILAHV
+55 MKKIIAGILAHV

-102 TLERERGITIF
+102 ALERERGITIF

-123 IEVTLLDTP
+123 MEVTLLDTP

-141 ERVLGVLD
+141 ERTLGVLD

-159 GVQAHTRTLW
+159 GVQSHTLTLW
-169 KLLKVYNVPTFVFV
+169 KLLRLYGVPTFVFV

-188 ARKSRDEIIKNL
+188 ARKSREEIIENL
-200 NSELDGSFIDFSDI
+200 NSELDGDFVDFGDEAAMSE
-214 STVGEELALCS
+214 GLALCS
-225 ESMMEKFLGGEVLT
+225 ESMMEKYLGGET
-239 DDEIAKAI
+239 IDEREIAEAI
-247 AARQVIPCFFGSG
+247 KLRQVFPCFFGSG
-260 LKTEGIDE
+260 LKLDGIDE
-268 SIAAMERFTL
+268 FIDALEKYTIQPEYSEA
-278 QKIYPSSFG
+278 FG

-299 VRLTHIKVTG
+299 VRLTHIKITG
-309 GSVKVRDII
+309 GSIKVREMIG
-318 NDEKVSGIRIYSGA
+318 DEKISGIRIYSGA
-332 KFAASDEVGAGE
+332 KFTTADEGKSGE
-344 ICVLTG
+344 ICALTG
-350 LDNTCNG
+350 LDKTHNG

-363 SSGESAVL
+363 AAGERPTL
-371 EPVMNYRIVL
+371 EPVMNYRVVL
-381 PKECD
+381 PDGCD
-386 AQTMLPKLRELEEED
+386 ADTILPKLRELEEED
-401 PQLHVSWNSHLRE
+401 PQLHVTWNSHLKE
-414 IHVGLMGE
+414 IHVGLMGD

-429 SIVAERFGVNID
+429 SIVAERFGVKID

-453 ADTVEGVGHY
+453 ENKVEGIGHY

-474 IMEPLPRGSGLL
+474 IMEPLPRGSGLV
-486 FKSDCSEDVLDRNW
+486 FRTDCSEDTLDRNW

-519 SPITDMKIT
+519 SPITDMRIT

-535 VKHTEGGDF
+535 IKHTEGGDF

-549 RAVRQGLMKAKSRL
+549 RAVRQGLMQAKSKL

-575 NEQIGRA
+575 SEQIGRA
-582 ISDIRMKSG
+582 INDIRMRSG
-591 TFDSPEDSGGIS
+591 SFDSPEESGGIS
-603 ILKGKAPVTELNGYA
+603 VLRGRAPVTELNGYA

-626 GRGHL
+626 GRGRL
-631 YCESAGYDECHNAE
+631 YCESAGYDDCHNAE

-658 LDNTPDSVFCAHGGG
+658 LENTPDSVFCAHGGG
-673 FGVKWDKVE
+673 FGVKWNKVG

-690 LKKEKPFTPSVNRRN
+690 LEKEKPYTPPVNRRN

-727 LYRPKEKAAD
+727 LYRPTAKKNDGNQTDFEMT
-737 EENET
+737 E
-742 VELSDRKNY
+742 RKSY

-776 ARERLMEILCNYG
+776 ARERLMEILCNYS
-789 AYTKNDVVLV
+789 AYTKNNVVLV

-810 ERFDFHNIHVAYTK
+810 ERFDFHNIHVVYTK
-824 ERELGDVYIERL
+824 ERELGDVYIEKL

-889 IREKNSKTTVD
+889 IREKNPKTKID
-900 EITEI
+900 EIVK